1 MLSTM
6 WRRKQAFFMGNLLRP
21 IPFFLLMIALCSYAA
36 GEDKRVVCYY
46 TNWSVY
52 RPGTAKFSPQ
62 NINPYLCTHLIYAF
76 GGLDKDN
83 GLRPYDKYQDI
94 EQGGYAKFTGLKT
107 YNKNLKTMLAIGGW
121 NEGSARFSP
130 LVADEERRREFV
142 KNVVKFLRQNH
153 FDGLDLDW
161 EYPAF
166 RDGGKPRD
174 RDNYAQLVQE
184 LREEFEKES
193 SKTGRTRLL
202 LTMAVPAGIEYID
215 KGYDIPKLN
224 RYLDFMNILSYDY
237 HSAFE
242 PAVNHHSPL
251 YSLQEDDEYN
261 FDAELSIDYTIKHYL
276 KLGAD
281 RDKLVLGIPTYGRSY
296 TLFNPDST
304 ALGSPADGPGEQGEA
319 TREKG
324 YLAYYEICQSLNN
337 EKDWKIEQPKL
348 GAMGPYAYKDKQW
361 VGYDDAFIVKE
372 KAKYVNDKNLGGI
385 MFWSIDNDDFRG
397 KCHDRPYPLI
407 EAGKEMLFG
416 TSGKSKS
423 TSKNNIA
430 SSSQTETKTVR
441 PSNPLRRPGQK
452 SSKPKSSLRT
462 TTAAVTSR
470 QTTTAN
476 PLTTPEP
483 PTTPDPGS
491 DFVCKDEGFFPHPRD
506 CKKYFWCLD
515 SGPSNLGIVAHQ
527 FTCPSGLFF
536 NKAADS
542 CDFARN
548 VLCKDKRDKAT
559 TTTTSKPTTSTTPQ
573 TTTSSSRLKFTAAT
587 AKSTG
592 SRYTTTTTTTTEPPP
607 EEEEEEEEVED
618 DYHAEEDPQ
627 TIKQLITLIKKL
639 GGVAELEKQ
648 LENNGGSDVTNSP
661 ISKTLYNKV
670 LTPGKFQSPY
680 RNGPSGPQN
689 EGLPPPSP
697 GQDDSPYSRREK
709 PQYVTIRR
717 ERPST
722 DQPVSEEGNSRGGIE
737 RGEADEE
744 QDEEVEAERERP
756 IKPLYST
763 IQRRRPSTT
772 ESSSESTSPSTAVT
786 KARYSSIQRSR
797 PSTVAS
803 DSADTTT
810 SRYVTLQR
818 HRPQQLDTEEEVAE
832 DERVSPLPF
841 VRNRPLQE
849 DNEEEQVVTSTT
861 TSTQKPA
868 KKVSDE
874 ATEIRPVYDR
884 AELSVTTST
893 TTTSSQPAVDEL
905 TITSTTTATTTT
917 TQETDNKSSEQELN
931 KTNTETTPEA
941 PLVSSSNDSG
951 GIPTYSTEHT
961 TAVPYQTSTITSV
974 VTVIVEGATE
984 HQRIALSRLEEVL
997 AEHNVTSSREQ
1008 LKLKS
1013 TESSEINQIAPTL
1026 KSNQTS
1032 GSVRNIPRRRLNVG
1046 KASQDS
1052 PTTEPYR
1059 PNGRRFRLTST
1070 EASVSSERPPQTRFI
1085 PSRSRNRTSIAQG
1098 DDVRGRTRSF
1108 TRKPDDSSEGDDFR
1122 ARTRDFRRKPVGDAT
1137 NSSEGED
1144 VRARTRDFRRRPD
1157 DTSNSSEA
1165 PRRIPTRTRSRFS
1178 SRNNSTADSTPS
1190 SDSPVEDASDE
1201 ALKLN
1206 DLTSTRPRSRFAIAR
1221 SRGTT
1226 TTYTTTINPPTRHVY
1241 GRGRSRTTTVKPEET
1256 TSEELSNDSQPN
1268 KSLENNPRQRANN
1281 VPYYVP
1287 IQRTSNNQYL
1297 IHHETSRN
1305 DSSEILIQME
1315 NTNVLT
1321 KSKNKTRSKDGVKS
1335 SVENS
1340 EEVLDSSSESVVVNT
1355 TDSNVVVDES
1365 TEKVEDSIGSASGNS
1380 QEVSKSSKE
1389 VTDVPLET
1397 TTVVDNQPLITTT
1410 TEVSQVNTSS
1420 NVTDNVKETK
1430 SNSPNKLK
1438 KQRGLAK
1445 FSITDSE
1452 EDVSKSTEVEDT
1464 TSKERN
1470 SGEKSRIKDTS
1481 REKSVTSRE
1490 RSKVDNSS
1498 RERSLN
1504 GGERGRYNN
1513 TSRERGLNSGER
1525 GRVNNTSRERGL
1537 NSRDRGVVT
1546 SRERH
1551 SNNSEN
1557 INAKDTGGEEELAS
1571 KSKFNVENFDRHK
1584 SSAKTRDISQSDH
1597 DDKVFLE
1604 SVDDSGL
1611 RKRKKVV
1618 RLLPR
1623 NRNVT
1628 NETTS
1633 INDSNGKRIV
1643 TVVRPRNSVG
1653 RNSVGKENEFEVK
1666 TEQPSSRTSNFQ
1678 RTPIRNSNRNEVSRS
1693 PEDDF
1698 LKVKTDESTL
1708 RNSVSRTRNFNR
1720 NEVSTN
1726 IDGNE
1731 EEFSR
1736 VTPDESFTTVRNSIQ
1751 RTPSTRNSNRNN
1763 LKSRNPVGR
1772 EDVVSNLNTD
1782 EPVRNSFQRT
1792 SSRNRNNNVETRN
1805 SLGREGAGADEEST
1819 VRNSFQ
1825 RTQTRNRNV
1834 EGRRNDNR
1842 GRFEKKDG
1850 TTLAPESSSRGRIRF
1865 RIEDDG
1871 SSFVND
1877 NSFDDAYD
1885 ENGFLIKKKKA
1896 RVSEAAEVR
1905 FEEDLGD
1912 NYRKVVVRNRVVH
1925 RKNTDRNAS
1934 RSRSRV
1940 NSEDLETGQSGRVS
1954 KKVNDDLSSENSLS
1968 GVDKKST
1975 VTRNRGSVR
1984 AKQSLKDEVE
1994 GVDYD
1999 GEEGEGEEGGHR
2011 ERATNIE
2018 NEIPVETESDK
2029 ENTRIRIVPVRRV
2042 VSRNRSTT
2050 TEEPSTTVRDNFT
2063 SRRYSNKYRQKDAAT
2078 TSRLDSAS
2086 SQQSDSDDLV
2096 ITTIRPRKF
2105 TFPKRLARPSTT
2117 LETPVAE
2124 QLQKST
2130 EKPFDS
2136 QEDNTSDLPDLAD
2149 VGVVAIQALATVPP
2163 SNFEPV
2169 TYSTPSPLFPRRT
2182 STVQTLIHHT
2192 IPVTS
2197 LGTGSSPQAVT
2208 AVSSSTVRTTPSL
2221 IQSVTHTHRAV
2232 PRPFSKK
2239 RPTTLAPPPKPA
2251 YITKGRTKQVEEIA
2265 DYEVDYY
2272 AEPVDVPLSGKVRI
2286 HNDGYIECLD
2296 VGNFPHPFSCRKFIS
2311 CAKMETEHLLGWE
2324 YTCPR
2329 GLSFDPIG
2337 GICNWSAGL
2346 GCKE

>member
-6 WRRKQAFFMGNLLRP
+6 WRRKHPFFMGSLLRP

-184 LREEFEKES
+184 LREEFERES

-251 YSLQEDDEYN
+251 FSLQEDDEYN

-296 TLFNPDST
+296 TLFNPEST
-304 ALGSPADGPGEQGEA
+304 DLGSPADGPGEQGEA

-324 YLAYYEICQSLNN
+324 YLAYYEICQSLNS

-416 TSGKSKS
+416 KSGKSS
-423 TSKNNIA
+423 SNSKNNIA
-430 SSSQTETKTVR
+430 SSSQQTETKTAR

-462 TTAAVTSR
+462 TTAAVSTR

-559 TTTTSKPTTSTTPQ
+559 TTTTSKPTTSTTQ
-573 TTTSSSRLKFTAAT
+573 QSTTSSSRLKFTAAT

-592 SRYTTTTTTTTEPPP
+592 NRYTTTTTTTTEPPP

-648 LENNGGSDVTNSP
+648 LEHNGGSVVTNSP

-689 EGLPPPSP
+689 EGLPSPSP

-722 DQPVSEEGNSRGGIE
+722 DQPVSEESNSRGGGSE
-737 RGEADEE
+737 REDADDE
-744 QDEEVEAERERP
+744 QEDGVEVEAERERP
-756 IKPLYST
+756 IKPIYST

-772 ESSSESTSPSTAVT
+772 ESASSESTSPSTAVT
-786 KARYSSIQRSR
+786 KAKYSSIQRSR
-797 PSTVAS
+797 PSTIAS

-841 VRNRPLQE
+841 VRSRPRRHRRRRRRRPSSDVNNHPKTCKKE
-849 DNEEEQVVTSTT
+849 HKDPYSSCATSGSSYRSTSTEEPPTTTRENFTSRRYSNKYRQKDTPTT
-861 TSTQKPA
+861 TSRL
-868 KKVSDE
+868 D
-874 ATEIRPVYDR
+874 
-884 AELSVTTST
+884 
-893 TTTSSQPAVDEL
+893 SS
-905 TITSTTTATTTT
+905 
-917 TQETDNKSSEQELN
+917 
-931 KTNTETTPEA
+931 
-941 PLVSSSNDSG
+941 
-951 GIPTYSTEHT
+951 
-961 TAVPYQTSTITSV
+961 
-974 VTVIVEGATE
+974 
-984 HQRIALSRLEEVL
+984 
-997 AEHNVTSSREQ
+997 
-1008 LKLKS
+1008 
-1013 TESSEINQIAPTL
+1013 
-1026 KSNQTS
+1026 
-1032 GSVRNIPRRRLNVG
+1032 
-1046 KASQDS
+1046 ASQQSDS
-1052 PTTEPYR
+1052 VM
-1059 PNGRRFRLTST
+1059 L
-1070 EASVSSERPPQTRFI
+1070 
-1085 PSRSRNRTSIAQG
+1085 
-1098 DDVRGRTRSF
+1098 
-1108 TRKPDDSSEGDDFR
+1108 
-1122 ARTRDFRRKPVGDAT
+1122 
-1137 NSSEGED
+1137 
-1144 VRARTRDFRRRPD
+1144 
-1157 DTSNSSEA
+1157 
-1165 PRRIPTRTRSRFS
+1165 PTRTRSRFS
-1178 SRNNSTADSTPS
+1178 TRNNSSAESTLS
-1190 SDSPVEDASDE
+1190 NDSPVTDSSDE

-1206 DLTSTRPRSRFAIAR
+1206 ELTSTRPRSRFAIAR

-1226 TTYTTTINPPTRHVY
+1226 TTTSTINPPTRHVF
-1241 GRGRSRTTTVKPEET
+1241 GRGRSRATTVKPEEP
-1256 TSEELSNDSQPN
+1256 TSEGLSDDN
-1268 KSLENNPRQRANN
+1268 KSSENTSRQKANN

-1297 IHHETSRN
+1297 IHHEATRN

-1321 KSKNKTRSKDGVKS
+1321 KSKNETRSKEDVKS

-1340 EEVLDSSSESVVVNT
+1340 GEVLDSSSESVAVNS
-1355 TDSNVVVDES
+1355 TDSNVVLDES

-1380 QEVSKSSKE
+1380 QEVSKSSQNVITE
-1389 VTDVPLET
+1389 VPVET
-1397 TTVVDNQPLITTT
+1397 TTVVNNPPVITTTT
-1410 TEVSQVNTSS
+1410 TEVLLVNTTS
-1420 NVTDNVKETK
+1420 NVTDNVEKTGNDTT
-1430 SNSPNKLK
+1430 SKLK
-1438 KQRGLAK
+1438 KQRRDNVEETANNSTSKFKKQRGRAK
-1445 FSITDSE
+1445 FSINDSE
-1452 EDVSKSTEVEDT
+1452 EDQSKSIEVEDT
-1464 TSKERN
+1464 LSREKEN
-1470 SGEKSRIKDTS
+1470 SGERSRVRNTS
-1481 REKSVTSRE
+1481 REKSKVDDSSRE
-1490 RSKVDNSS
+1490 KSRVDDTS

-1504 GGERGRYNN
+1504 
-1513 TSRERGLNSGER
+1513 SGER
-1525 GRVNNTSRERGL
+1525 RRVNNTSRERGL
-1537 NSRDRGVVT
+1537 NSRERGEVNVT
-1546 SRERH
+1546 SRERNLKNAEK
-1551 SNNSEN
+1551 SNSKESS
-1557 INAKDTGGEEELAS
+1557 GEEELAS

-1584 SSAKTRDISQSDH
+1584 SSAKSRDISQSDH

-1628 NETTS
+1628 NETTN
-1633 INDSNGKRIV
+1633 INDNSGKRKV

-1666 TEQPSSRTSNFQ
+1666 TEQPSSSTVRNFQ
-1678 RTPIRNSNRNEVSRS
+1678 RTSVRNPNRNEVSRN

-1698 LKVKTDESTL
+1698 PRVKNDESTL

-1720 NEVSTN
+1720 YEVPSN
-1726 IDGNE
+1726 FD
-1731 EEFSR
+1731 EEFLR
-1736 VTPDESFTTVRNSIQ
+1736 VTPDESFTTVRNSVQ
-1751 RTPSTRNSNRNN
+1751 RTPATRNSNRN
-1763 LKSRNPVGR
+1763 KSRSSVGR
-1772 EDVVSNLNTD
+1772 DDVSNSNID
-1782 EPVRNSFQRT
+1782 EPVRNSFQR
-1792 SSRNRNNNVETRN
+1792 SRNSNRNNYVETRN
-1805 SLGREGAGADEEST
+1805 SLSREDGNSERTNEGST

-1825 RTQTRNRNV
+1825 TRNRNG
-1834 EGRRNDNR
+1834 EGRGTNR
-1842 GRFEKKDG
+1842 GRFDKKDG

-1871 SSFVND
+1871 SSLVND
-1877 NSFDDAYD
+1877 NTFDDVYD
-1885 ENGFLIKKKKA
+1885 ENGLVIKKNKP
-1896 RVSEAAEVR
+1896 RLSEETGVR
-1905 FEEDLGD
+1905 FEEDLGE
-1912 NYRKVVVRNRVVH
+1912 NYRKVVVRNRVIH
-1925 RKNTDRNAS
+1925 DRSNS
-1934 RSRSRV
+1934 DVRSRSRL
-1940 NSEDLETGQSGRVS
+1940 NREDLETDQSGRVS
-1954 KKVNDDLSSENSLS
+1954 KKVDDNLSYENSLN
-1968 GVDKKST
+1968 GVGKKR
-1975 VTRNRGSVR
+1975 VIIRNRGSIR
-1984 AKQSLKDEVE
+1984 AKESLKDEVE

-1999 GEEGEGEEGGHR
+1999 GEEGEGEEEGREGQR
-2011 ERATNIE
+2011 ERATNTE

-2042 VSRNRSTT
+2042 VARNRSTS
-2050 TEEPSTTVRDNFT
+2050 TEEPPTTTRENFT
-2063 SRRYSNKYRQKDAAT
+2063 SRRYSNKYRQKDTPTT
-2078 TSRLDSAS
+2078 TSRLDSSA
-2086 SQQSDSDDLV
+2086 SQQSDSDDV
-2096 ITTIRPRKF
+2096 AVTTSRPRKF

-2117 LETPVAE
+2117 LETPIAE
-2124 QLQKST
+2124 QLQKTT

-2136 QEDNTSDLPDLAD
+2136 QEYNTADLPDLAD

-2163 SNFEPV
+2163 SNFEPAAF
-2169 TYSTPSPLFPRRT
+2169 STPSPLFPRRT
-2182 STVQTLIHHT
+2182 STVQTLIRHT

-2197 LGTGSSPQAVT
+2197 VGTDTSPRAQVT
-2208 AVSSSTVRTTPSL
+2208 AVSSSTLRTTPAL
-2221 IQSVTHTHRAV
+2221 IQSVTRGV

-2251 YITKGRTKQVEEIA
+2251 YITKGRTKQVQDIP

>member
-6 WRRKQAFFMGNLLRP
+6 WRRKHPFFMGSLLRP

-184 LREEFEKES
+184 LREEFERES

-251 YSLQEDDEYN
+251 FSLQEDDEYN

-296 TLFNPDST
+296 TLFNPEST
-304 ALGSPADGPGEQGEA
+304 DLGSPADGPGEQGEA

-324 YLAYYEICQSLNN
+324 YLAYYEICQSLNS

-416 TSGKSKS
+416 KSGKSS
-423 TSKNNIA
+423 SNSKNNIA
-430 SSSQTETKTVR
+430 SSSQQTETKTAR

-462 TTAAVTSR
+462 TTAAVSTR

-559 TTTTSKPTTSTTPQ
+559 TTTTSKPTTSTTQ
-573 TTTSSSRLKFTAAT
+573 QSTTSSSRLKFTAAT

-592 SRYTTTTTTTTEPPP
+592 NRYTTTTTTTTEPPP

-648 LENNGGSDVTNSP
+648 LEHNGGSVVTNSP

-689 EGLPPPSP
+689 EGLPSPSP

-722 DQPVSEEGNSRGGIE
+722 DQPVSEESNSRGGGSE
-737 RGEADEE
+737 REDADDE
-744 QDEEVEAERERP
+744 QEDGVEVEAERERP
-756 IKPLYST
+756 IKPIYST

-772 ESSSESTSPSTAVT
+772 ESASSESTSPSTAVT
-786 KARYSSIQRSR
+786 KAKYSSIQRSR
-797 PSTVAS
+797 PSTIAS

-818 HRPQQLDTEEEVAE
+818 HRPQQMDTEEEVAE

-841 VRNRPLQE
+841 VRSRQE
-849 DNEEEQVVTSTT
+849 DIEEEEEEDQVVTSTT
-861 TSTQKPA
+861 TQKPA
-868 KKVSDE
+868 KK
-874 ATEIRPVYDR
+874 
-884 AELSVTTST
+884 
-893 TTTSSQPAVDEL
+893 
-905 TITSTTTATTTT
+905 
-917 TQETDNKSSEQELN
+917 
-931 KTNTETTPEA
+931 
-941 PLVSSSNDSG
+941 
-951 GIPTYSTEHT
+951 
-961 TAVPYQTSTITSV
+961 
-974 VTVIVEGATE
+974 
-984 HQRIALSRLEEVL
+984 
-997 AEHNVTSSREQ
+997 
-1008 LKLKS
+1008 
-1013 TESSEINQIAPTL
+1013 
-1026 KSNQTS
+1026 
-1032 GSVRNIPRRRLNVG
+1032 
-1046 KASQDS
+1046 
-1052 PTTEPYR
+1052 
-1059 PNGRRFRLTST
+1059 
-1070 EASVSSERPPQTRFI
+1070 
-1085 PSRSRNRTSIAQG
+1085 
-1098 DDVRGRTRSF
+1098 
-1108 TRKPDDSSEGDDFR
+1108 
-1122 ARTRDFRRKPVGDAT
+1122 
-1137 NSSEGED
+1137 
-1144 VRARTRDFRRRPD
+1144 
-1157 DTSNSSEA
+1157 
-1165 PRRIPTRTRSRFS
+1165 
-1178 SRNNSTADSTPS
+1178 
-1190 SDSPVEDASDE
+1190 
-1201 ALKLN
+1201 
-1206 DLTSTRPRSRFAIAR
+1206 
-1221 SRGTT
+1221 
-1226 TTYTTTINPPTRHVY
+1226 
-1241 GRGRSRTTTVKPEET
+1241 
-1256 TSEELSNDSQPN
+1256 
-1268 KSLENNPRQRANN
+1268 
-1281 VPYYVP
+1281 
-1287 IQRTSNNQYL
+1287 
-1297 IHHETSRN
+1297 
-1305 DSSEILIQME
+1305 
-1315 NTNVLT
+1315 
-1321 KSKNKTRSKDGVKS
+1321 
-1335 SVENS
+1335 
-1340 EEVLDSSSESVVVNT
+1340 
-1355 TDSNVVVDES
+1355 
-1365 TEKVEDSIGSASGNS
+1365 
-1380 QEVSKSSKE
+1380 
-1389 VTDVPLET
+1389 
-1397 TTVVDNQPLITTT
+1397 
-1410 TEVSQVNTSS
+1410 
-1420 NVTDNVKETK
+1420 
-1430 SNSPNKLK
+1430 
-1438 KQRGLAK
+1438 
-1445 FSITDSE
+1445 
-1452 EDVSKSTEVEDT
+1452 
-1464 TSKERN
+1464 
-1470 SGEKSRIKDTS
+1470 
-1481 REKSVTSRE
+1481 
-1490 RSKVDNSS
+1490 
-1498 RERSLN
+1498 
-1504 GGERGRYNN
+1504 
-1513 TSRERGLNSGER
+1513 
-1525 GRVNNTSRERGL
+1525 
-1537 NSRDRGVVT
+1537 
-1546 SRERH
+1546 
-1551 SNNSEN
+1551 
-1557 INAKDTGGEEELAS
+1557 
-1571 KSKFNVENFDRHK
+1571 
-1584 SSAKTRDISQSDH
+1584 
-1597 DDKVFLE
+1597 
-1604 SVDDSGL
+1604 
-1611 RKRKKVV
+1611 
-1618 RLLPR
+1618 
-1623 NRNVT
+1623 
-1628 NETTS
+1628 
-1633 INDSNGKRIV
+1633 
-1643 TVVRPRNSVG
+1643 
-1653 RNSVGKENEFEVK
+1653 
-1666 TEQPSSRTSNFQ
+1666 
-1678 RTPIRNSNRNEVSRS
+1678 
-1693 PEDDF
+1693 
-1698 LKVKTDESTL
+1698 
-1708 RNSVSRTRNFNR
+1708 
-1720 NEVSTN
+1720 
-1726 IDGNE
+1726 
-1731 EEFSR
+1731 
-1736 VTPDESFTTVRNSIQ
+1736 
-1751 RTPSTRNSNRNN
+1751 
-1763 LKSRNPVGR
+1763 
-1772 EDVVSNLNTD
+1772 
-1782 EPVRNSFQRT
+1782 
-1792 SSRNRNNNVETRN
+1792 
-1805 SLGREGAGADEEST
+1805 
-1819 VRNSFQ
+1819 
-1825 RTQTRNRNV
+1825 
-1834 EGRRNDNR
+1834 
-1842 GRFEKKDG
+1842 
-1850 TTLAPESSSRGRIRF
+1850 
-1865 RIEDDG
+1865 
-1871 SSFVND
+1871 
-1877 NSFDDAYD
+1877 
-1885 ENGFLIKKKKA
+1885 
-1896 RVSEAAEVR
+1896 
-1905 FEEDLGD
+1905 
-1912 NYRKVVVRNRVVH
+1912 
-1925 RKNTDRNAS
+1925 
-1934 RSRSRV
+1934 
-1940 NSEDLETGQSGRVS
+1940 
-1954 KKVNDDLSSENSLS
+1954 
-1968 GVDKKST
+1968 
-1975 VTRNRGSVR
+1975 
-1984 AKQSLKDEVE
+1984 
-1994 GVDYD
+1994 
-1999 GEEGEGEEGGHR
+1999 
-2011 ERATNIE
+2011 
-2018 NEIPVETESDK
+2018 
-2029 ENTRIRIVPVRRV
+2029 NTRIRIVPVRRV
-2042 VSRNRSTT
+2042 VARNRSTS
-2050 TEEPSTTVRDNFT
+2050 TEEPPTTTRENFT
-2063 SRRYSNKYRQKDAAT
+2063 SRRYSNKYRQKDTPTT
-2078 TSRLDSAS
+2078 TSRLDSSA
-2086 SQQSDSDDLV
+2086 SQQSDSDAGEVLKNEEEIQLRWKEYFNTLLNEENPRLPTEESLPIAGPTLNITRAEIFEALEKTKNGRATGPDNIPMEAWKSLGPEGLDLLEPLMNRIFHKEKIPDCWRESV
-2096 ITTIRPRKF
+2096 IVPIYKEKGDIQDCNNYRGIKLMSHTMKLYERIIDKRLRKETSISRGQFGFMPGRSTTDAIFALRRLIEKYAEKNKSLVFVFIDLEKAYDRVPREEIWRCLRHKGLSEKYVRVIQDMYHDATTTIRTSLGQTTQIPVRVGLHQGSALSPYIFDIVMDVMTEGVRGGAPWCMLFADDVVLCGESIEGIQGDLERWRKALEEKGLRINKTKTVQLNFGHEDGHVIQLEGTALNQVEKFKYLGSTICKDGELDNEIAHRVNTAWINWRKMTGILCDRKINEKLKGKIYKTVVRPALMYGAETWAVKKAHEHRLEVTEMKMLRWSCGLTRRDRIRNEIIRNKMKVTEISRKVQEKRLQWYGHVERREDDYVGKRIDRLIVEGTRKRGRPRKKWKNCVEQDLAEKGL
-2105 TFPKRLARPSTT
+2105 TPDEAQDRDSWKRDSKRRPHLSGKRLRRRRRRNYSV
-2117 LETPVAE
+2117 LTPLSELIA
-2124 QLQKST
+2124 
-2130 EKPFDS
+2130 F
-2136 QEDNTSDLPDLAD
+2136 SDFYYHMIA
-2149 VGVVAIQALATVPP
+2149 AA
-2163 SNFEPV
+2163 F
-2169 TYSTPSPLFPRRT
+2169 STPSPLFPRRT
-2182 STVQTLIHHT
+2182 STVQTLIRHT

-2197 LGTGSSPQAVT
+2197 VGTDTSPRAQVT
-2208 AVSSSTVRTTPSL
+2208 AVSSSTLRTTPAL
-2221 IQSVTHTHRAV
+2221 IQSVTRGV

-2251 YITKGRTKQVEEIA
+2251 YITKGRTKQVQDIP

-2346 GCKE
+2346 GCKEPISLLCTVSKIIEKCVKIQLTKYLEREKIISDYQFGFRQDRSTSHALFELIRYISGEIGHKKRVMVTFLDLAKAFDSIDKHKLVLKLQLAGIESLDWFISYLENRSQFVSINGTKSDPMSIEYGVVQGSTLGPILFSIYINNITKVNIEGKLLLFADDTVVVSTGSSWDEVYERASSDLLKIKTWFDQNTLSLNVKKTKFLPIFFRQDGDPGLRRLAIHSCGDLRSAACGCEELACVLAVDQCRSVYFAFVQSLLQYGIVAWGGASAAVLEPLAVTQRALMKIILKKPVRYS

>member
-276 KLGAD
+276 KSGAD

-324 YLAYYEICQSLNN
+324 YLAYYEICQSLNS

-416 TSGKSKS
+416 TSGKKS
-423 TSKNNIA
+423 SSKNNIA
-430 SSSQTETKTVR
+430 SSSQTETKTAR
-441 PSNPLRRPGQK
+441 PLRRPGQK
-452 SSKPKSSLRT
+452 SSKPKTASLRT
-462 TTAAVTSR
+462 TTAATTTR
-470 QTTTAN
+470 QTTTGN

-548 VLCKDKRDKAT
+548 VLCKDKRDKAA
-559 TTTTSKPTTSTTPQ
+559 TSTAKPTTSSSTTQQ
-573 TTTSSSRLKFTAAT
+573 TTTASSRLKFTAAT

-592 SRYTTTTTTTTEPPP
+592 NRYTTTTTTTTEPPP
-607 EEEEEEEEVED
+607 EEDDEDEVED

-689 EGLPPPSP
+689 EGLPPPAP

-722 DQPVSEEGNSRGGIE
+722 DQPVSEEGNSRGGNE
-737 RGEADEE
+737 REEADDEQEDGVEE
-744 QDEEVEAERERP
+744 EAERERP

-763 IQRRRPSTT
+763 IQRRRPSTST
-772 ESSSESTSPSTAVT
+772 EASSESTSPSTAVT
-786 KARYSSIQRSR
+786 KTRYSSIQRSR

-803 DSADTTT
+803 DSVDTTT

-841 VRNRPLQE
+841 VRSRPPQDDVIEPLDDQ
-849 DNEEEQVVTSTT
+849 QPTT
-861 TSTQKPA
+861 TTQKPA

-874 ATEIRPVYDR
+874 ATELRPVYEHTS
-884 AELSVTTST
+884 ELSATTTST
-893 TTTSSQPAVDEL
+893 TTTTSPSAADDDDQL
-905 TITSTTTATTTT
+905 TITSTTTATTT
-917 TQETDNKSSEQELN
+917 DNSSPR
-931 KTNTETTPEA
+931 TNTETTTTEGPVA
-941 PLVSSSNDSG
+941 SNDSDSSSPG
-951 GIPTYSTEHT
+951 NIASNDSDSSSPGEIPTISTEQT

-984 HQRIALSRLEEVL
+984 RQRVALGRLEEVL

-1008 LKLKS
+1008 TKLKDS
-1013 TESSEINQIAPTL
+1013 SAEINKIAPESSKEIAPTSKANRTGGQL
-1026 KSNQTS
+1026 
-1032 GSVRNIPRRRLNVG
+1032 RNIPRRRLNVG
-1046 KASQDS
+1046 KVGQDS
-1052 PTTEPYR
+1052 TTEPYR
-1059 PNGRRFRLTST
+1059 PSSRRFRPTST
-1070 EASVSSERPPQTRFI
+1070 EPSVSSERPSQTRFI
-1085 PSRSRNRTSIAQG
+1085 PSRTRNRTSVAQG
-1098 DDVRGRTRSF
+1098 DDNAVTGRTRSF
-1108 TRKPDDSSEGDDFR
+1108 IRRPQQQDVINNSSEGDDVR
-1122 ARTRDFRRKPVGDAT
+1122 PRTRSFVRKPAPQDDINKSSEREDVSPHSRDFRRKPDEST
-1137 NSSEGED
+1137 NNSE
-1144 VRARTRDFRRRPD
+1144 V
-1157 DTSNSSEA
+1157 
-1165 PRRIPTRTRSRFS
+1165 PRRNPTRTRSRFS
-1178 SRNNSTADSTPS
+1178 SRNNSTSESTPINDS
-1190 SDSPVEDASDE
+1190 SIEDTGSNEAS
-1201 ALKLN
+1201 KLN
-1206 DLTSTRPRSRFAIAR
+1206 ELTSTRPRSRFAIAR
-1221 SRGTT
+1221 NRGATSTT
-1226 TTYTTTINPPTRHVY
+1226 STTTINPPTRHVF
-1241 GRGRSRTTTVKPEET
+1241 GRGRSRSTTVKPEIV
-1256 TSEELSNDSQPN
+1256 TSEELTNSSQ
-1268 KSLENNPRQRANN
+1268 SVENTSRQRLT
-1281 VPYYVP
+1281 PYYVP

-1297 IHHETSRN
+1297 IHHEATRN

-1321 KSKNKTRSKDGVKS
+1321 KSKNKTSTKES
-1335 SVENS
+1335 SAENTS
-1340 EEVLDSSSESVVVNT
+1340 GEILDSSSESVIVNT
-1355 TDSNVVVDES
+1355 TDSNVLVGDES
-1365 TEKVEDSIGSASGNS
+1365 GEKVEDSIGSASGNS
-1380 QEVSKSSKE
+1380 QEVSKSSQE
-1389 VTDVPLET
+1389 VTDTPVET
-1397 TTVVDNQPLITTT
+1397 TTVVVDTTVTTT
-1410 TEVSQVNTSS
+1410 TEVPLADTSGS
-1420 NVTDNVKETK
+1420 NMTNNLEETK
-1430 SNSPNKLK
+1430 SNSTSKFK
-1438 KQRGLAK
+1438 KQRGSAK
-1445 FSITDSE
+1445 FSLTDDSE
-1452 EDVSKSTEVEDT
+1452 EDASKSTEVEDN
-1464 TSKERN
+1464 TSKEVN
-1470 SGEKSRIKDTS
+1470 SGRGRKLVSADTS
-1481 REKSVTSRE
+1481 GK
-1490 RSKVDNSS
+1490 
-1498 RERSLN
+1498 
-1504 GGERGRYNN
+1504 
-1513 TSRERGLNSGER
+1513 
-1525 GRVNNTSRERGL
+1525 
-1537 NSRDRGVVT
+1537 
-1546 SRERH
+1546 
-1551 SNNSEN
+1551 
-1557 INAKDTGGEEELAS
+1557 EELVS
-1571 KSKFNVENFDRHK
+1571 RSKFNVENFDRHK
-1584 SSAKTRDISQSDH
+1584 SSAKSRDISQSDH

-1623 NRNVT
+1623 NRNGT

-1666 TEQPSSRTSNFQ
+1666 TEQPSSTTVRSNSNFLRTSTRNRDGVQ
-1678 RTPIRNSNRNEVSRS
+1678 TRTLD
-1693 PEDDF
+1693 DDF
-1698 LKVKTDESTL
+1698 LKVKTDDESTTV
-1708 RNSVSRTRNFNR
+1708 RNSVPRSRTKFNR
-1720 NEVSTN
+1720 NEVITN
-1726 IDGNE
+1726 LDVNE
-1731 EEFSR
+1731 EEFLR
-1736 VTPDESFTTVRNSIQ
+1736 VNPDESFTSTVRNNVQ
-1751 RTPSTRNSNRNN
+1751 RTPTRTTNRNNFRSRNSN
-1763 LKSRNPVGR
+1763 SVG
-1772 EDVVSNLNTD
+1772 DVVSNLNTE

-1792 SSRNRNNNVETRN
+1792 SSRNRNVETSN
-1805 SLGREGAGADEEST
+1805 SVGRDNEFSTVTDEST
-1819 VRNSFQ
+1819 VRSSFQ
-1825 RTQTRNRNV
+1825 RTQSRNRNNA
-1834 EGRRNDNR
+1834 EGRGSNIR
-1842 GRFEKKDG
+1842 GRYEKKEG
-1850 TTLAPESSSRGRIRF
+1850 TTLTPETSSRGRIRF
-1865 RIEDDG
+1865 RVEDDG
-1871 SSFVND
+1871 SSLVND
-1877 NSFDDAYD
+1877 NSFDDVYD
-1885 ENGFLIKKKKA
+1885 ENGFVVKKKKKKPK
-1896 RVSEAAEVR
+1896 VSEETGVR
-1905 FEEDLGD
+1905 YEEDVGH
-1912 NYRKVVVRNRVVH
+1912 NYRKVVVRNRVIH
-1925 RKNTDRNAS
+1925 RKNTDKDSVRG
-1934 RSRSRV
+1934 RSRV
-1940 NSEDLETGQSGRVS
+1940 NNEDLETGQSGRVS
-1954 KKVNDDLSSENSLS
+1954 KKVDDDVRFENSLS
-1968 GVDKKST
+1968 SAGAKKSG

-1984 AKQSLKDEVE
+1984 AKESLKDEVE

-1999 GEEGEGEEGGHR
+1999 EEEGGEEGGHR

-2018 NEIPVETESDK
+2018 NEIAVETESEK

-2042 VSRNRSTT
+2042 VSRNRSTS
-2050 TEEPSTTVRDNFT
+2050 TEEPPTTAVSDNFT
-2063 SRRYSNKYRQKDAAT
+2063 SRRYSNKFRQKEAAT
-2078 TSRLDSAS
+2078 TTRQDPTS
-2086 SQQSDSDDLV
+2086 SQQSDSDDFA
-2096 ITTIRPRKF
+2096 ITTVRPRKF

-2117 LETPVAE
+2117 LETPIAE
-2124 QLQKST
+2124 QLQKTT
-2130 EKPFDS
+2130 ERPFDS
-2136 QEDNTSDLPDLAD
+2136 QEDNTSGSGLPDLAD

-2163 SNFEPV
+2163 SNFQPV
-2169 TYSTPSPLFPRRT
+2169 TYSTPSSLFPRRT

-2197 LGTGSSPQAVT
+2197 LGTGTSPQAVT
-2208 AVSSSTVRTTPSL
+2208 AVSSSTVRSSPSL
-2221 IQSVTHTHRAV
+2221 IQAVTQTHRAV

-2251 YITKGRTKQVEEIA
+2251 YITKGRTKHVDEIA